1 MAVFL
6 FNYNIQSDRM
16 YLIVQAFLNKSFN
29 LSLNLLSQIFLF
41 IMTIFLYTLH
51 QLDSNKY
58 NFE

>member
-1 MAVFL
+1 
-6 FNYNIQSDRM
+6 M